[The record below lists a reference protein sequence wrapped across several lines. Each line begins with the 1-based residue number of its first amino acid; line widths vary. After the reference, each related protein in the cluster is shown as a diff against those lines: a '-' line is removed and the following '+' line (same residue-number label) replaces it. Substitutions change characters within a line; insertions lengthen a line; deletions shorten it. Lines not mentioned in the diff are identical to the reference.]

1 MNRFKLTKVA
11 GVLVSIAAAPG
22 AFAQATGAGATDY
35 ATTALGALNGLGGV
49 FGTIF
54 AGTITI
60 SGAIVLGMVAWKYM
74 KKLGN
79 KV

>member
-11 GVLVSIAAAPG
+11 GVLTSVAVAPAALAQEAGG
-22 AFAQATGAGATDY
+22 ATNYAAQALTS
-35 ATTALGALNGLGGV
+35 LNGLGGV